1 MNDTMKILIKN
12 LEESSLLIKVVRK
25 EVEKYAKEPMS

>member
-25 EVEKYAKEPMS
+25 EVKKYAKEPMS